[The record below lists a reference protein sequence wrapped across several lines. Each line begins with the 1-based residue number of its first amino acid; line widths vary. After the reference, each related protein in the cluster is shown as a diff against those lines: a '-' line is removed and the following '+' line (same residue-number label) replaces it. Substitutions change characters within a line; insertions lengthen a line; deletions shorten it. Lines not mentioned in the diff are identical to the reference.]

1 MPDETPEPSSPRRP
15 VSDEPVVVRRP
26 RRHTRRWPRRLL
38 IGSIAT
44 IVVAALVAGAGVVW
58 GLWSFSRIKRV
69 DLDLAEA
76 ESAEPQNYLLIGSDS
91 REGVDPNQPGAD
103 VMLGKGKPPGQRA
116 DSIAVVRVD
125 PASER
130 IDMLSIPRD
139 LWLPIQPSGEEQ
151 RINTAYA
158 ESTQALIDTVQ
169 QGLGIPIHHYVS
181 VNFQGFQDLIQTIGG
196 VPLWFDHPVRDLNS
210 GLMIPNKG
218 CAVLDGFQ
226 GLAFARSRHLQWNNG
241 SRWVSDPTGDLG
253 RMTRQQ
259 LLARAAMSKVRS
271 MGLNDV
277 GKVKG
282 LVDAGVDNVRLDDEL
297 GVSEIVGLTRRFSN
311 FDPQRL
317 QTRSLPVVPH
327 RTSGGASVVLLDPVA
342 AEPVLQVFRGGA
354 APAVTTTTA
363 PPPEPSDVTV
373 DIYNG
378 GGVEGEGR
386 RVSYVLSGG
395 GFEIGTVETAEKERA
410 TSVVKYPPGGRQ
422 LAELVAGWLGPAPE
436 LKQDRSLEPGHVE
449 VTLGQEF
456 KHVDEPA
463 PTTTTT
469 PGPTPED
476 TVAEDGGEGGEG
488 SVEGAGEAAAAAET
502 TVAPTTTTTVPGWT
516 PGSPPPGVRCG

>member
-1 MPDETPEPSSPRRP
+1 M
-15 VSDEPVVVRRP
+15 VRRP

-38 IGSIAT
+38 IGTTAT
-44 IVVAALVAGAGVVW
+44 IVVVALVAGAGVVW

-76 ESAEPQNYLLIGSDS
+76 QSTEPQNYLLIGSDS
-91 REGVDPNQPGAD
+91 REGVDPDQPGAG
-103 VMLGKGKPPGQRA
+103 VMLGDGQPPGQRA

-125 PASER
+125 PGSER

-139 LWLPIQPSGEEQ
+139 LWLPIQPGGEEQ

-158 ESTQALIDTVQ
+158 ESTQSLIDTVEK
-169 QGLGIPIHHYVS
+169 GLGIPIHHYVS
-181 VNFQGFQDLIQTIGG
+181 VNFQGFQDLIRTIGG

-210 GLMIPNKG
+210 GLMIPRKG

-226 GLAFARSRHLQWNNG
+226 GLAFARSRHLQWSNG
-241 SRWVSDPTGDLG
+241 VRWVSDPTGDLG

-259 LLARAAMSKVRS
+259 LLARAAMAKVRS
-271 MGLNDV
+271 MGLDDV

-297 GVSEIVGLTRRFSN
+297 GVSEMIGLTRRFSD

-327 RTSGGASVVLLDPVA
+327 RTSGGASVVLLDA
-342 AEPVLQVFRGGA
+342 ATAEPVLQLFRGGA

-373 DIYNG
+373 DIFNG
-378 GGVEGEGR
+378 GGVEGEAR
-386 RVSYVLSGG
+386 RVSYVLAGG
-395 GFEIGTVETAEKERA
+395 GFGIGAVETAEKDRA
-410 TSVVKYPPGGRQ
+410 ATVVRYAPGGRRS
-422 LAELVAGWLGPAPE
+422 AELVAGWLGPAPQ

-456 KHVDEPA
+456 EHVDEPS
-463 PTTTTT
+463 TTTTA
-469 PGPTPED
+469 PPEP
-476 TVAEDGGEGGEG
+476 ASDGAAGAGEGDDAGDG
-488 SVEGAGEAAAAAET
+488 SGGGAGEGAGEAAAGGAET
-502 TVAPTTTTTVPGWT
+502 TAAPPTTTTTVPGWT
-516 PGSPPPGVRCG
+516 PGTPPPGVRCG